1 MQTLKK
7 KFEHYKKEEGVANQ
21 KILIIKSF
29 YNDCSGQKKGMQNKL
44 LAFFYPYQ
52 LFTTVFSNLK
62 VDTIGMWS
70 ARPLKLS

>member
-7 KFEHYKKEEGVANQ
+7 KFEHYKKE
-21 KILIIKSF
+21 IITIKSF
-29 YNDCSGQKKGMQNKL
+29 YNDCSGPKKGKQNKL